1 MRARVL
7 HLAASVAFLALSA
20 AAVAVFPRSILV
32 FLVFQGSVVF
42 VYLAAIP
49 GRVRAGLLG
58 IALLVIMPLIGT
70 YNGYYLEVATQ
81 VGIFVA
87 LALGLNIVV
96 GLAGLLDLGYV
107 AFFAVGAY
115 TWAIF
120 GSPHG
125 NVLFGGGFPLPSGW
139 FYPFLV
145 FGLALAAATGVL
157 LGLPVLRLRGDYLA
171 IVTLGFG
178 EVIRVLANNLD
189 KPINVTNGP
198 KGITPISRPP
208 LPFELSYSV
217 GFYFLVL
224 LIVVVVIL
232 VNRRLEDSHIGRAWE
247 AIREDELAA
256 QAMGVPLVRTKLLA
270 FACGASF
277 AGVMGV
283 VFSAKQIFINPE
295 SFTFLESIGVL
306 AMVILGGMGSIP
318 GAIIGATV
326 VTVLNLQVLKG
337 LSLWLNEL
345 KNAGVTVLGYNLQNL
360 PTQLEPAKYER
371 MIFGMILVLMMIFRP
386 QGIFPAR
393 RRQRELGR

>member
-1 MRARVL
+1 VIPA
-7 HLAASVAFLALSA
+7 LAAVAFLAVSGI
-20 AAVAVFPRSILV
+20 AVGIFPRSV
-32 FLVFQGSVVF
+32 MAFLLFQSAVLFAYV
-42 VYLAAIP
+42 ARIP
-49 GRVRAGLLG
+49 AWLRAGLLG
-58 IALLVIMPLIGT
+58 LALLVMMPVIGA

-115 TWAIF
+115 TWAIM

-125 NVLFGGGFPLPSGW
+125 NLIFGSGFPLAAWW
-139 FYPFLV
+139 FYPFLLV
-145 FGLALAAATGVL
+145 GLVVGAVTGVL

-189 KPINVTNGP
+189 KPINITNGP

-208 LPFELSYSV
+208 LPVDVSYSEAI
-217 GFYFLVL
+217 YFLVL

-247 AIREDELAA
+247 AIREDQLAA
-256 QAMGVPLVRTKLLA
+256 QAMGVPLVRAKLLA
-270 FACGASF
+270 FACGACF
-277 AGVMGV
+277 AGIMGV
-283 VFSAKQIFINPE
+283 VFSAKQVFINPE

-337 LSLWLNEL
+337 FSLWLNEL
-345 KNAGVTVLGYNLQNL
+345 KNAGVTVLGYSLADL

-371 MIFGMILVLMMIFRP
+371 MIFGVILVLMMIFRP

-393 RRQRELGR
+393 RRERELHD